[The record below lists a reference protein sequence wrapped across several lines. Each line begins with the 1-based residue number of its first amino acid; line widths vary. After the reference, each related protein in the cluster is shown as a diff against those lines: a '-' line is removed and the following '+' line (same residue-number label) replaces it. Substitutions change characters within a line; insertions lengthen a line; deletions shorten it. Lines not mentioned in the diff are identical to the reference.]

1 MTVALALLVPW
12 AAAGALALLDG
23 RRRWVGWAAVAA
35 LAGTVA
41 LTAVLLAAV
50 YAGEVRATVGGGWPA
65 GIGIELR
72 ADALGVIFALLCN
85 GVLLAALVHEVA
97 GGVRSR
103 LFPALVLFLAAG
115 LTGLFLTADV
125 FNFYVFFELSMIAA
139 YVLAVYGDEAR
150 QLSAGFIFAVV
161 NLLGS
166 FLFLIGV
173 AALYHVTGTL
183 EMDTIAERIAVVDPS
198 ATILIAVVIF
208 VAFGVKLGLFPFHF
222 WLPTVYASATPGVAA
237 MLSGAV
243 ANIGSYG
250 ILRFGAGILTDEL
263 RLGATVLIVIGT
275 VSILYGAAQAI
286 SRRTSAEVLAYS
298 AIGQAG
304 YVLIAVGV
312 GGAVGLAAAVIYAIA
327 NSLNKALLFL
337 ATQIRGWLVAGAF
350 AIGAFSVAGVPP
362 TAGFFGKV
370 ELFRTGIE
378 HDSVAL
384 VALIFLG
391 GALSFVYMFQIYQHD
406 FWSRYRR
413 SGPPSPLALRAVA
426 ATLAAGIVALGV
438 WPEPLLWV
446 SREAA
451 EVLIESGG
459 AP

>member
-1 MTVALALLVPW
+1 MSIAILLLIPW
-12 AAAGALALLDG
+12 AAAAVLAMLDG
-23 RRRWVGWAAVAA
+23 RRPWVAWGAVGALVATVVAA
-35 LAGTVA
+35 ALIAAG
-41 LTAVLLAAV
+41 V
-50 YAGEVRATVGGGWPA
+50 YDGTERTTVGGGWPA
-65 GIGIELR
+65 GVGIELR
-72 ADALGVIFALLCN
+72 ADSLGILFAVISN
-85 GVLLAALVHEVA
+85 VVLLAALVHEA
-97 GGVRSR
+97 ASGIRSR
-103 LFPALVLFLAAG
+103 LFPALTLFLSAG
-115 LTGLFLTADV
+115 LTGLFVTADV
-125 FNFYVFFELSMIAA
+125 FNFYVFFELAMIAA
-139 YVLAVYGDEAR
+139 YALAVYGDEAR

-183 EMDTIAERIAVVDPS
+183 EMDTVAERIAAVDPS
-198 ATILIAVVIF
+198 TTILIAVAIF

-222 WLPTVYASATPGVAA
+222 WLPTLYASATPGVAA

-250 ILRFGAGILTDEL
+250 LLRFGGGILPEEM
-263 RLGATVLIVIGT
+263 RIGATVLIIIGT
-275 VSILYGAAQAI
+275 LSILYGAAQAI

-304 YVLIAVGV
+304 YVLIALGV
-312 GGAVGLAAAVIYAIA
+312 GGPVGFAAAVVYAVI

-370 ELFRTGIE
+370 ELFRAGIE
-378 HDSVAL
+378 QESIAL

-406 FWSRYRR
+406 FWSQHRR
-413 SGPPSPLALRAVA
+413 TGPPSPLALRAVA
-426 ATLAAGIVALGV
+426 ATLAAVVLAIGI

-451 EVLIESGG
+451 DVLLAGG
-459 AP
+459 GP

>member
-1 MTVALALLVPW
+1 VTVALVLLVPW
-12 AAAGALALLDG
+12 AAAATLALFDGRRPWVGWTAVGALA
-23 RRRWVGWAAVAA
+23 
-35 LAGTVA
+35 
-41 LTAVLLAAV
+41 
-50 YAGEVRATVGGGWPA
+50 ATVGISALLAGGAFGDEPSTTVAGGWPA

-72 ADALGVIFALLCN
+72 ADPLSVLFALLSN
-85 GVLLAALVHEVA
+85 GVLLSALAYQVAA
-97 GGVRSR
+97 GVRSR

-139 YVLAVYGDEAR
+139 YALAVYGDEAR
-150 QLSAGFIFAVV
+150 QLIAGFIFAVV

-173 AALYHVTGTL
+173 AAMYHVTGTL
-183 EMDTIAERIAVVDPS
+183 DMDTVAERISAVEPS
-198 ATILIAVVIF
+198 ATILIAVAIF

-222 WLPTVYASATPGVAA
+222 WLPTVYTSASPAVAA

-250 ILRFGAGILTDEL
+250 LLRFGAGILPDEL
-263 RLGATVLIVIGT
+263 RLGATVLIAIGT
-275 VSILYGAAQAI
+275 LSILYGALQAI
-286 SRRTSAEVLAYS
+286 SRRSSAEVLAYS

-304 YVLIAVGV
+304 YVLIALGIGGPVGI
-312 GGAVGLAAAVIYAIA
+312 AAAIVYAIV

-337 ATQIRGWLVAGAF
+337 VTQIRGWLVAGAF
-350 AIGAFSVAGVPP
+350 AIGAFSVAGIPP

-370 ELFRTGIE
+370 ELFRAGIDE
-378 HDSVAL
+378 DSVAL

-406 FWSRYRR
+406 FWSRQRR
-413 SGPPSPLALRAVA
+413 TGAASPLALRAIA
-426 ATLAAGIVALGV
+426 AGLAAIVVVLGV
-438 WPEPLLWV
+438 WPEPVLWA

-451 EVLIESGG
+451 GVLITTG
-459 AP
+459 AEP